1 MDVKAIVEKYQDN
14 RSIDPFEGSG
24 YRKGGLAIIGQDPGI
39 TTTSRITKVL
49 DLDRE
54 GSTLHRY
61 ISEHILYPLELT
73 VDQIVAFNL
82 IDIHLSTSLHSI
94 AKRENYKFYAL
105 IDDLAEMT
113 FNDFIRRVRHYEPGH
128 IVSLGQG
135 VFRFLQ
141 KKSNL
146 EPQPLRK
153 AFAENIKM
161 NLEGYSLICLPCV
174 HNRTYYRYNYV
185 YAKQEERLRKQAPM
199 VNATYSEKDAGG
211 K

>member
-1 MDVKAIVEKYQDN
+1 
-14 RSIDPFEGSG
+14 
-24 YRKGGLAIIGQDPGI
+24 
-39 TTTSRITKVL
+39 
-49 DLDRE
+49 
-54 GSTLHRY
+54 
-61 ISEHILYPLELT
+61 
-73 VDQIVAFNL
+73 
-82 IDIHLSTSLHSI
+82 
-94 AKRENYKFYAL
+94 
-105 IDDLAEMT
+105 MT

-199 VNATYSEKDAGG
+199 VNATSSEKDAGG